1 VTALPDDLLSAWN
14 EPALEAI
21 VRAGSLDAR
30 TAQGATGLWHAVYF
44 GRPAW
49 ALRLLAAGASP
60 GAHDV
65 AAIDRALR
73 ATVEAAPNDTSSAPD
88 ERRADRREA
97 VLALLDAGADAAGAL
112 PSTGWHSDAWYA
124 TTLLARG
131 ADADAR
137 DEHGRTALHL
147 AASRG
152 SVEVARA
159 LLARG
164 ADPRLRAPTGESPY
178 EIARRAWRV
187 DRVDDARLVMQ
198 CLDAVGA
205 GAAPDPPPLTPP
217 RTGFEEGSTV
227 RHGKFGE
234 GVVRAAS
241 GAGDE
246 MKLTIDFVSVG
257 QKTLL
262 ARFVTAG

>member
-1 VTALPDDLLSAWN
+1 M
-14 EPALEAI
+14 
-21 VRAGSLDAR
+21 
-30 TAQGATGLWHAVYF
+30 
-44 GRPAW
+44 
-49 ALRLLAAGASP
+49 
-60 GAHDV
+60 
-65 AAIDRALR
+65 
-73 ATVEAAPNDTSSAPD
+73 EAAPNDTSSAPD

-97 VLALLDAGADAAGAL
+97 VLALLDVGADAAGAL

-124 TTLLARG
+124 TTLLAQRG
-131 ADADAR
+131 RRRRAR
-137 DEHGRTALHL
+137 RARRTALHL
-147 AASRG
+147 AGVAG
-152 SVEVARA
+152 VGGGGARA
-159 LLARG
+159 ADRG

-178 EIARRAWRV
+178 GIARRAWRV